1 MSNDFSKEELANSKR
16 IYKSATPKYTLDWY
30 IKWIASGILLAAFS
44 VRGIPEY
51 VVYDQIFSLLGL
63 IGWLTVSILWKDRA
77 LIILNSAG
85 ILLVL
90 RNLLANLSWESY

>member
-90 RNLLANLSWESY
+90 RNLLANLS

>member
-1 MSNDFSKEELANSKR
+1 MSKDFSKEELANSKR

-90 RNLLANLSWESY
+90 RNLLANLS

>member
-51 VVYDQIFSLLGL
+51 VVHDQVFSLLGL

-90 RNLLANLSWESY
+90 RNLLTNLS